1 MYGFAG
7 LAESEAEAKAESEL
21 ASTYDYVF
29 PEDLVYYTGIGHI
42 QGREPIYSVSEIAE
56 IMRVNYHFENKT
68 DEEWINDIGA
78 LLLMSTQNFGE
89 LIDDVCRCDMSINV
103 PHIPISNEI
112 LQEEMIFYT
121 GIGQFKNEPIYT
133 GAEFLN
139 IMTSL
144 FPNENKT
151 IERWIDYTGASILLP
166 FKDFKELTDDLCDCF

>member
-1 MYGFAG
+1 M
-7 LAESEAEAKAESEL
+7 AEGYEYLQPK
-21 ASTYDYVF
+21 
-29 PEDLVYYTGIGHI
+29 DLVYYTGIGHI

-68 DEEWINDIGA
+68 NDEWISEIGA
-78 LLLMSTQNFGE
+78 LLLISNQYFGE
-89 LIDDVCRCDMSINV
+89 LIDDVCRCDMSINI
-103 PHIPISNEI
+103 PHTPISNEI

-133 GAEFLN
+133 GAEFLS

-151 IERWIDYTGASILLP
+151 IEGWIDYTGASILLP
-166 FKDFKELTDDLCDCF
+166 FKDFKELDDDLCYCF